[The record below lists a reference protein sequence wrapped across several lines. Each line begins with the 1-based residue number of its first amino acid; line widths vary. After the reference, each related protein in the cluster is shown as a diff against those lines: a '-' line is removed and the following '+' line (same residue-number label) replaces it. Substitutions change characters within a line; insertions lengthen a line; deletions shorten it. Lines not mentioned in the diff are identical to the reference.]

1 MQIAERQKD
10 KVLFRKLSYQLTG
23 IFFNVHNQLGRFR
36 NEKQYDDGIEQELK
50 KQNIAFKR
58 EYILSSSFQGEESGR
73 NKVDF
78 LIENAVI
85 IEIKAKRVLTKDD
98 YYQMKRYLVATNKEL
113 GILINF
119 RQKYLMPKR
128 VLNSNS

>member
-36 NEKQYDDGIEQELK
+36 NEKQYGDGIEQELK